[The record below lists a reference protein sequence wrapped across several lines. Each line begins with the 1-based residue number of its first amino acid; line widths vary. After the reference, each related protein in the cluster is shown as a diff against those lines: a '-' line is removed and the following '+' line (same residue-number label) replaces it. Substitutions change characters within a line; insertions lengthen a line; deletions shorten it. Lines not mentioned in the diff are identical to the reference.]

1 MAGPHHRLALSLRR
15 AYWRVR
21 RPITLGVR
29 GLVLEGERVLLVR
42 HTYMDGWYF
51 PGGGV
56 ERGEA
61 VEEALRRELIEEVG
75 VRFEGAPALI
85 GAYSNFREYKSDH
98 VLLFRVEGW
107 SMTPMPNREI
117 AEHRFFPLA
126 DPPAGTSPG
135 TLRRIA
141 EISGQAPPSFRW

>member
-1 MAGPHHRLALSLRR
+1 MFVQHRIAQHLRR
-15 AYWRVR
+15 AYFRLR
-21 RPITLGVR
+21 RPLTLGVR
-29 GLVLEGERVLLVR
+29 GLVFSGADVLMVR

-61 VEEALRRELIEEVG
+61 VEDALRRELIEEVG
-75 VRFEGAPALI
+75 VRFPGAPALV

-98 VLLFRVEGW
+98 ILLFRVEQW
-107 SMTPMPNREI
+107 TMNPQRNHEI
-117 AEHRFFPLA
+117 AEHGFFPLA
-126 DPPAGTSPG
+126 APPAGTSPG

-141 EISGQAPPSFRW
+141 ELTGQAPPSFRW